1 MSAVTAEELMA
12 ITASRLLADH
22 KVVFAGVG
30 MPLLASA
37 VARHMHAPH
46 LTIVLEGGIIG
57 TSLMPGRLPIS
68 TNEMRAAYGAQLL
81 TDITDIFLYAQR
93 GYFDYGFLG
102 AAQVDKFGNI
112 NTSAIGSIE
121 HPRVRLPGS
130 GGANDII
137 SLCNEVLIVTQHEP
151 RRFVER
157 VDFITSPGY
166 LSGGN
171 SRARAGL
178 VCGRLGAVV
187 TDLALLDFEPAS
199 RRMRLHAV
207 QAGVTIDQVREQTGF
222 DLLVSEVVEE
232 LPPPSAEELAI
243 YRELRDGTTAAAA
256 VGDGS
261 AAEGTT
267 GQIGSAGAVNR
278 GGMADSAVAGAS
290 G

>member
-1 MSAVTAEELMA
+1 MNGGAEMSDVTAHITGEQLMA

-37 VARHMHAPH
+37 VARHRHAPH

-57 TSLMPGRLPIS
+57 TSLLAGKLPIS
-68 TNEMRAAYGAQLL
+68 TNEMRAAYGAQML

-102 AAQVDKFGNI
+102 AAQVDMYGNI
-112 NTSAIGSIE
+112 NTSVIGSMDR
-121 HPRVRLPGS
+121 PRVRLPGS

-151 RRFVER
+151 RRFVDR

-166 LSGGN
+166 LSGGD

-178 VCGRLGAVV
+178 VTGRLGAVV
-187 TDLALLDFEPAS
+187 TDLALLDFEPSS
-199 RRMRLHAV
+199 RRMRLRGL
-207 QAGVTIDQVREQTGF
+207 QPGVSVAQVRAQTGF
-222 DLLVSEVVEE
+222 ELLLSKEITE
-232 LPPPSAEELAI
+232 LTPPSPEEVAI
-243 YRELRDGTTAAAA
+243 YRELRDGP
-256 VGDGS
+256 
-261 AAEGTT
+261 
-267 GQIGSAGAVNR
+267 Q
-278 GGMADSAVAGAS
+278 AVAEAVAVAEPDRVPAGPA
-290 G
+290 

>member
-1 MSAVTAEELMA
+1 MSATGGADASAEELMA

-37 VARHMHAPH
+37 VARHIHAPH

-57 TSLMPGRLPIS
+57 TSLRPGRLPIS
-68 TNEMRAAYGAQLL
+68 TNEMRAAYGAQML

-102 AAQVDKFGNI
+102 AAQVDMYGNI
-112 NTSAIGSIE
+112 NTSLIGSIE
-121 HPRVRLPGS
+121 RPRVRLPGT

-157 VDFITSPGY
+157 VDFVTSPGY
-166 LSGGN
+166 LSGGD

-178 VCGRLGAVV
+178 VAGRLGAVV
-187 TDLALLDFEPAS
+187 TDLALLDFNTAS
-199 RRMRLHAV
+199 RRMRLRAL
-207 QAGVTIDQVREQTGF
+207 QPGVSISQVRAQTGF
-222 DLLVSEVVEE
+222 ELVVSGDIIQ
-232 LPPPSAEELAI
+232 LRPPSAEELAI
-243 YRELRDGTTAAAA
+243 YRELRDGPAA
-256 VGDGS
+256 VGPVSGPL
-261 AAEGTT
+261 AEPA
-267 GQIGSAGAVNR
+267 AGAA
-278 GGMADSAVAGAS
+278 GVAAGRVAA
-290 G
+290 GPA

>member
-1 MSAVTAEELMA
+1 MSTVAAEELMA

-37 VARHMHAPH
+37 VARRMHAPH

-102 AAQVDKFGNI
+102 AAQVDMHGNI
-112 NTSAIGSIE
+112 NTSIIGTRQR
-121 HPRVRLPGS
+121 PRVRLPGS

-151 RRFVER
+151 RRFVEK

-166 LSGGN
+166 LSGGDA
-171 SRARAGL
+171 RARAGL
-178 VCGRLGAVV
+178 AVGQIGAVV

-199 RRMRLHAV
+199 RRMRLRAV
-207 QAGVTIDQVREQTGF
+207 QSGVSVAEVRDQTGF
-222 DLLVSEVVEE
+222 DLMLGRDIDE
-232 LPPPSAEELAI
+232 LAPPSAQELAI
-243 YRELRDGTTAAAA
+243 YRELRDGPAAAHA
-256 VGDGS
+256 GEPRTDD
-261 AAEGTT
+261 
-267 GQIGSAGAVNR
+267 SAGAGHSDR
-278 GGMADSAVAGAS
+278 AKATAAG
-290 G
+290 

>member
-1 MSAVTAEELMA
+1 MSDVTAEELMA
-12 ITASRLLADH
+12 ISASRLLADH

-37 VARHMHAPH
+37 VARHRHAPH

-57 TSLMPGRLPIS
+57 TTLLPGKLPIS
-68 TNEMRAAYGAQLL
+68 TNEMRAAYGAQML

-102 AAQVDKFGNI
+102 AAQVDMFGNI
-112 NTSAIGSIE
+112 NTSVIGSIE
-121 HPRVRLPGS
+121 RPRVRLPGS

-166 LSGGN
+166 LSGGD

-178 VCGRLGAVV
+178 ACGRLGAVV
-187 TDLALLDFEPAS
+187 TDLALLDFEPGRPPV
-199 RRMRLHAV
+199 RRRGL
-207 QAGVTIDQVREQTGF
+207 QAGVTGGRGREPTGVA
-222 DLLVSEVVEE
+222 LVVCGDIEE
-232 LPPPSAEELAI
+232 LVPPSAEELAI
-243 YRELRDGTTAAAA
+243 YRELRDGPGDAEPAADA
-256 VGDGS
+256 GD
-261 AAEGTT
+261 
-267 GQIGSAGAVNR
+267 R
-278 GGMADSAVAGAS
+278 ADRVPS
-290 G
+290 GPA